1 MCAGARVFERVSEAS
16 DGQAAER
23 TGSDL
28 ADHAVR
34 ALETQTAVT
43 TEQRCWPDTAC
54 RLHTPPPSHSLSR
67 GTTQSRVSH
76 PAVKT

>member
-43 TEQRCWPDTAC
+43 TEQSGAGRT
-54 RLHTPPPSHSLSR
+54 LHAGYTHHRPLIVCQEEQHRAESVIL
-67 GTTQSRVSH
+67 Q
-76 PAVKT
+76 